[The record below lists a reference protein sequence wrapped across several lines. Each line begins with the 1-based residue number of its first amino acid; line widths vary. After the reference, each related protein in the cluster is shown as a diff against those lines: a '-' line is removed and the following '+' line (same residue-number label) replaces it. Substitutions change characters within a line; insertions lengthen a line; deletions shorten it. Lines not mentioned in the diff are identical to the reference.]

1 MATCW
6 RLGDE
11 SCEDRS
17 SACGVETVRGR
28 TVLHKTV
35 EIICPFCGWH
45 NLFYFRN
52 LAKGVRC
59 STCRALHMGSHRQ
72 AMRDIVPA
80 DEAAHVALDGRV
92 EA

>member
-1 MATCW
+1 MKVVKIDPLLAEW
-6 RLGDE
+6 RPYEVGPY
-11 SCEDRS
+11 S
-17 SACGVETVRGR
+17 T
-28 TVLHKTV
+28 KQYK

-80 DEAAHVALDGRV
+80 DEAAHIALDGRV